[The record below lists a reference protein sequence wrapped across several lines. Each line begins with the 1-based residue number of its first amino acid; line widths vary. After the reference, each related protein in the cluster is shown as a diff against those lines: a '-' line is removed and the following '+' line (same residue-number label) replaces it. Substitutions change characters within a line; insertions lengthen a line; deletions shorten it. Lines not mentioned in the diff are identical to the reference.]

1 MAASGLK
8 VAPLRRRLAAGAIDA
23 VVVVGPIGGALGGA
37 AWLRTCY
44 RRWRGQDDGA
54 IPELRQDRR
63 WGTVSA
69 AASAGLQV
77 GARNWRSPGYRALG
91 LRRVDVRTGGPV
103 TVRSAIIQAAVS
115 DLLSRTIR
123 SLIQPWQARR
133 MERLQAIQAEMK
145 EAQRTHAGDREA
157 QQRALMEIFKREN
170 VNPLTSCLPAVLVG
184 TLPQVTR
191 VRSPLNQTLPERLAG
206 TVVVRDD

>member
-23 VVVVGPIGGALGGA
+23 VVVVGPIGGAVGGA
-37 AWLRTCY
+37 AWLRTRY
-44 RRWRGQDDGA
+44 RRWRGQDDEA

-69 AASAGLQV
+69 AASAGVQV